1 MIYKMAKKD
10 YYELL
15 GLSKNASQDE
25 IKKAFRNLAKKYH
38 PDINKDKNAEE
49 KFKEINEAFQVL
61 SDSQKRSQ
69 YDQFGHAA
77 FRPEDSQGFRDFNF
91 EDLFRN
97 FGFEDIFEGFSGFEG
112 KSRKRKGQDMRYD
125 LEISLEEA
133 FNGLAKKIEVENF
146 VKCEKC
152 NGTGSKHGHTKKCDE
167 CDGKGEVRRIQ
178 RIAFAQIVNIVTC
191 RKCHGEGIISTKDCD
206 NCDGEGKVAKL
217 KKIEIKIPGGIENE
231 QYLRIHEE
239 GYLSEHNIPGDLYV
253 VVHIKDHEIF
263 ERNKENLYCK
273 SIIDLG
279 TAIFGGEI
287 EVPTITGKAKLKIPS
302 GTQSHTIFRLKGQG
316 MHHLDSNK
324 RGDQLVNVIVEIPEK
339 LSNKQRESL
348 KQAFHEHKVE
358 TKKGFFEK
366 FKEIFE

>member
-15 GLSKNASQDE
+15 GISKNASQDE

-133 FNGLAKKIEVENF
+133 FNGLAKKIEV
-146 VKCEKC
+146 
-152 NGTGSKHGHTKKCDE
+152 
-167 CDGKGEVRRIQ
+167 
-178 RIAFAQIVNIVTC
+178 
-191 RKCHGEGIISTKDCD
+191 
-206 NCDGEGKVAKL
+206 
-217 KKIEIKIPGGIENE
+217 
-231 QYLRIHEE
+231 
-239 GYLSEHNIPGDLYV
+239 
-253 VVHIKDHEIF
+253 
-263 ERNKENLYCK
+263 
-273 SIIDLG
+273 
-279 TAIFGGEI
+279 
-287 EVPTITGKAKLKIPS
+287 
-302 GTQSHTIFRLKGQG
+302 
-316 MHHLDSNK
+316 
-324 RGDQLVNVIVEIPEK
+324 
-339 LSNKQRESL
+339 
-348 KQAFHEHKVE
+348 
-358 TKKGFFEK
+358 
-366 FKEIFE
+366 